1 LTKSLVILGDC
12 ASNGANCIASDVI
25 GDKEI
30 RVSYSL
36 QYHNQHGQ
44 IIKWFMQKRKL
55 NKHNDTIPLKLL
67 QHESLKAYRQSEME
81 VSWPNLLDCNTYN
94 LSWTGNTFQGYLADI
109 KKHIASHGKPD
120 IVAIT
125 CYTPDHVYVRVN
137 NGKEKYN
144 GIVYHTWIDK
154 PYNPDTM
161 SYSEIIYNKK
171 QKQGKKEIASSAKYL
186 NRKAYHAWY
195 WLTKFLRANNID
207 FFCIRYRHADVAD
220 RPNIAYDLFKK
231 EKMLDIREVH
241 DIYCHPKDGDKS
253 VKKLQYQPV
262 IAKTVNKF
270 LREDLKW
277 L

>member
-1 LTKSLVILGDC
+1 MTKSLVILGDC
-12 ASNGANCIASDVI
+12 ASNGANCLASEVTNNN
-25 GDKEI
+25 EVQ
-30 RVSYSL
+30 VSYSL
-36 QYHNQHGQ
+36 QYHNQYAQ
-44 IIKWFMQKRKL
+44 IIKWFLQKRKL
-55 NKHNDTIPLKLL
+55 NKSNDIIPLRLL

-81 VSWPNLLDCNTYN
+81 VAWHNLLDCKAYN
-94 LSWTGNTFQGYLADI
+94 YSATGNTFQGYLSDI
-109 KKHIASHGKPD
+109 KKHIELHGKPD

-144 GIVYHTWIDK
+144 GIVHNNWIDK

-161 SYSEIIYNKK
+161 SYSETIYNKK
-171 QKQGKKEIASSAKYL
+171 QKQGKKEIASSEKYL

-195 WLTKFLRANNID
+195 WLIKFLKSNNID
-207 FFCIRYRHADVAD
+207 FFCIRYRHSVVAD
-220 RPNIAYDLFKK
+220 RKNIAYDLFTK
-231 EKMLDIREVH
+231 EKMLDIREIH

-253 VKKLQYQPV
+253 VKKLQYQPI